1 MTVEIEKDRKKYYKC
16 EECGLIYLD
25 RETAEKCQA
34 WCSEHK
40 SCNLEIIKHAV
51 KE

>member
-1 MTVEIEKDRKKYYKC
+1 MAKKGKYKC
-16 EECGLIYLD
+16 QVCGLTYN
-25 RETAEKCQA
+25 EKEWADKCKA

-51 KE
+51 K